1 MYIPDLDIQKIY
13 LHKNERSMSK
23 HSKFRSQTGHRDT
36 LFCSFDLDLDLMT
49 LIYEFDPKILK
60 TYLRTEK

>member
-1 MYIPDLDIQKIY
+1 
-13 LHKNERSMSK
+13 MSK